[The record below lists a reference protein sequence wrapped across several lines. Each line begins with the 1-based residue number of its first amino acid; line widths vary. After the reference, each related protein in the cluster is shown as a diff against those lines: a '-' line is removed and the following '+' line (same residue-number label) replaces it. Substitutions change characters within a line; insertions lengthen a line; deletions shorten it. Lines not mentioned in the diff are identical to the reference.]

1 MFKMAGD
8 KLKAYDSDQGIPVGT
23 VERDEYGRAYMWL
36 KNVGAAAVAAKKTV
50 VPTTHASFTVTLS
63 TALAG
68 AFGGVRPSGADSLP
82 QNYYGWFIVRGL
94 ADFIF
99 GDTANALTAN
109 DEHLVTDDDTDG
121 GNVGKAA
128 NDAALSD
135 KGFAY
140 NQSGAVSTT
149 DAAVI
154 GAIYRNCW
162 GV

>member
-36 KNVGAAAVAAKKTV
+36 KNVGSAVAAKKCV
-50 VPTTHASFTVTLS
+50 HPTTHASFTVTLS
-63 TALAG
+63 TSLAG
-68 AFGGVRPSGADSLP
+68 AFAGVRPSGADSLP
-82 QNYYGWFIVRGL
+82 QNYWGWFIVRGL

-99 GDTANALTAN
+99 GDTAQALTAN
-109 DEHLVTDDDTDG
+109 DEILVCDDDTDG

-128 NDAALSD
+128 DDAALSLH
-135 KGFAY
+135 GFAY

-154 GAIYRNCW
+154 GAIFRNCW